1 VQLVNADKKGCLVGS
16 SAIFKVP
23 PTNQSLTVALF
34 RTTPSVTLS
43 RDYLSFLDDNASSL
57 YHITPSDAAY
67 SLPSLVNGTC
77 DDGVEKKGGRAVCVS
92 PCVGGATE

>member
-43 RDYLSFLDDNASSL
+43 RDYLSFLGDNASSL
-57 YHITPSDAAY
+57 HHITPSVAAY

-77 DDGVEKKGGRAVCVS
+77 DDGVEKG
-92 PCVGGATE
+92 GGAEFD